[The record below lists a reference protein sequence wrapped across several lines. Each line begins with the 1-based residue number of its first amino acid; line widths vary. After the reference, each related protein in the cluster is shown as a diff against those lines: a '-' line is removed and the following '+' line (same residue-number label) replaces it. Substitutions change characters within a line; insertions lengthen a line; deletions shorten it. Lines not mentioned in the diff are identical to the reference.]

1 MFHESSHVRCA
12 GTPLKAMHPR
22 NTFESLRIYSDK
34 MENSPRKLE
43 IFESSAS
50 GFNYDGEAGKYAADR
65 EPGGISG

>member
-1 MFHESSHVRCA
+1 
-12 GTPLKAMHPR
+12 
-22 NTFESLRIYSDK
+22 

-65 EPGGISG
+65 ELRRHLWLTQARIACVVENTEYNEFSGIPR

>member
-1 MFHESSHVRCA
+1 
-12 GTPLKAMHPR
+12 
-22 NTFESLRIYSDK
+22 